1 MLSECNQLLYPQLNS
16 MRLTNNGNLAM
27 LARNSLSHFA
37 LASGWVLKSFLHGEQ
52 RKEISAPSILS
63 RMLKYL
69 NINSFV
75 LVITSSYIWHSA
87 FPFSLLVLF
96 YVKCRKHAPSLSF
109 FLSPRTNAL
118 IRETVCAA
126 GYLLHWPRFSFPFL
140 SRKCMKLESFLHHLY
155 PGQADEKST
164 VVRDS
169 HGHLTFIPQTAG
181 FSQLIDQTPSKN
193 RENGKLSKLAIC
205 SFWTILF
212 DSQAS

>member
-52 RKEISAPSILS
+52 RKGISAPSILS

-96 YVKCRKHAPSLSF
+96 SVKCHKHALSLSF
-109 FLSPRTNAL
+109 FLSPHSSTSFFWDRVYVLPDTYYTDLFFPSPSSPESAWNWSNFYTTDTQDRL
-118 IRETVCAA
+118 MKKVQRWETHV
-126 GYLLHWPRFSFPFL
+126 Y
-140 SRKCMKLESFLHHLY
+140 
-155 PGQADEKST
+155 
-164 VVRDS
+164 
-169 HGHLTFIPQTAG
+169 I
-181 FSQLIDQTPSKN
+181 
-193 RENGKLSKLAIC
+193 
-205 SFWTILF
+205 
-212 DSQAS
+212 

>member
-96 YVKCRKHAPSLSF
+96 YVKCHKHAPSLSIF
-109 FLSPRTNAL
+109 FSPHTSAL
-118 IRETVCAA
+118 ILLREIVCTAR
-126 GYLLHWPRFSFPFL
+126 YLLHWPLFSFFL
-140 SRKCMKLESFLHHLY
+140 PLPLKKVHEIGVISTSLTPRVGRWKKYSSERLTCTFNIHY
-155 PGQADEKST
+155 PDCWL
-164 VVRDS
+164 
-169 HGHLTFIPQTAG
+169 LTAYWSNSI
-181 FSQLIDQTPSKN
+181 
-193 RENGKLSKLAIC
+193 
-205 SFWTILF
+205 
-212 DSQAS
+212 

>member
-87 FPFSLLVLF
+87 FPFLLLVLL
-96 YVKCRKHAPSLSF
+96 YVKCHKHAPSLSF
-109 FLSPRTNAL
+109 FLSPYQCSYSSKRDRSYPRIPITLTSFFLPLPLQKVHKIGAISTSLTSSTDCWKKYSSERYTCTFKIHYPDFL
-118 IRETVCAA
+118 ILKA
-126 GYLLHWPRFSFPFL
+126 YWLNS
-140 SRKCMKLESFLHHLY
+140 
-155 PGQADEKST
+155 
-164 VVRDS
+164 
-169 HGHLTFIPQTAG
+169 I
-181 FSQLIDQTPSKN
+181 
-193 RENGKLSKLAIC
+193 
-205 SFWTILF
+205 
-212 DSQAS
+212 

>member
-75 LVITSSYIWHSA
+75 LVITSYIWRSA

-96 YVKCRKHAPSLSF
+96 YMKCHKHAPSLSF
-109 FLSPRTNAL
+109 LLFSHTSAL
-118 IRETVCAA
+118 ILLREVVCTIRF
-126 GYLLHWPRFSFPFL
+126 LLHWPFFPLPLPLKKSARNWSNFYITYTQDRL
-140 SRKCMKLESFLHHLY
+140 MKKV
-155 PGQADEKST
+155 Q
-164 VVRDS
+164 
-169 HGHLTFIPQTAG
+169 
-181 FSQLIDQTPSKN
+181 
-193 RENGKLSKLAIC
+193 
-205 SFWTILF
+205 
-212 DSQAS
+212 